1 MTVTRK
7 KSVRKYPKEDTYEK
21 RGRLFVIS
29 GPSGTG
35 KGTVLKELL
44 KKRNDLWISVSATSR
59 MPREGEADGVNYFF
73 LSKDE
78 FERKIDEQAF
88 LEYAK
93 FCDNYY
99 GTPKKYVEEKMEK
112 GINVILEIEVN
123 GAMQVKKS
131 FPQAVLI
138 FVLPPSIEELR
149 ERLSGRGTE
158 EKDVIEKR
166 LDAAKWEISMADRY
180 DYRVINATVS
190 DAVSEIDEIIE
201 N

>member
-1 MTVTRK
+1 MK
-7 KSVRKYPKEDTYEK
+7 K

-99 GTPKKYVEEKMEK
+99 GTPKKYVKEKMEN

>member
-1 MTVTRK
+1 MK
-7 KSVRKYPKEDTYEK
+7 K

-99 GTPKKYVEEKMEK
+99 GTPKKYVEEKMEN

-138 FVLPPSIEELR
+138 FVLPPSI
-149 ERLSGRGTE
+149 
-158 EKDVIEKR
+158 
-166 LDAAKWEISMADRY
+166 DRKS
-180 DYRVINATVS
+180 VV
-190 DAVSEIDEIIE
+190 
-201 N
+201 